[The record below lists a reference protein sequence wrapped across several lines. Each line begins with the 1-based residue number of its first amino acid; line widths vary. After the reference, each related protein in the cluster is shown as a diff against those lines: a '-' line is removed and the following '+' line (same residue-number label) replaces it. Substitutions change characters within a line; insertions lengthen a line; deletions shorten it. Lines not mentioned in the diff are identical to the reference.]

1 LVRGRPAEDPAFVAS
16 CLLVECGR
24 GGDLK
29 DLPDAEN
36 LLRLSDDEL
45 AEQPDGARA
54 VILAARAIALTNGGR
69 PAEAVRAAEAAL
81 AQLERA
87 PWAERQ
93 RTARIRNAVL
103 VTLLAALTELLDLDA
118 ADRHARAVLAAP
130 EGDRWRISLETAAGL
145 ALFNA
150 TLRGDL
156 AMAELCEPFTRVRE
170 AEGARPAHTVL

>member
-1 LVRGRPAEDPAFVAS
+1 PGSLPCAARAALPADAAAAYAFVEAVLAPPDPRAVEFVVDTRWLVMTRAAEDPAFVAA

-24 GGDLK
+24 GGDPR

-45 AEQPDGARA
+45 AAQTEGARGA
-54 VILAARAIALTNGGR
+54 ILACRAILLIADAR

-93 RTARIRNAVL
+93 RAARIRNAVL
-103 VTLLAALTELLDLDA
+103 VTLLAA
-118 ADRHARAVLAAP
+118 
-130 EGDRWRISLETAAGL
+130 
-145 ALFNA
+145 
-150 TLRGDL
+150 
-156 AMAELCEPFTRVRE
+156 
-170 AEGARPAHTVL
+170 